1 MIRRELTFLA
11 MAAVAYSVA
20 LVIAAIVGGLI
31 P

>member
-1 MIRRELTFLA
+1 MIRRELTILA
-11 MAAVAYSVA
+11 TSAVVYGIV

>member
-11 MAAVAYSVA
+11 MSAAAYLCA